1 MEKWQIFSLE
11 PLWSFLFSNFFFSE
25 HYITDNFLF
34 GKKYSKLN
42 MNFCVQKKIANV
54 FDFTWIW
61 RLNFATHTC
70 TLKNEIHSGSRFWVW
85 ETDSLKYLAALITF
99 WFWKKISEEKL
110 FKMANF
116 SGAVWFSTK
125 TFLTESK

>member
-34 GKKYSKLN
+34 GKKYSNLN
-42 MNFCVQKKIANV
+42 MNFCEQKKIANV
-54 FDFTWIW
+54 FDFTWVW

-99 WFWKKISEEKL
+99 WFWKKNKWGETFQNGKL
-110 FKMANF
+110 FWSSLIFNQNF
-116 SGAVWFSTK
+116 FDWV
-125 TFLTESK
+125 

>member
-99 WFWKKISEEKL
+99 WFWKKNKWGETFQNGKL
-110 FKMANF
+110 FWSSLIFNQNF
-116 SGAVWFSTK
+116 FDWV
-125 TFLTESK
+125 

>member
-34 GKKYSKLN
+34 GKKYSNPN
-42 MNFCVQKKIANV
+42 MNFCEQKKIANV

-99 WFWKKISEEKL
+99 WFWKKNKWGETFQNGKL
-110 FKMANF
+110 FWSSLIFNQNF
-116 SGAVWFSTK
+116 FDWV
-125 TFLTESK
+125 